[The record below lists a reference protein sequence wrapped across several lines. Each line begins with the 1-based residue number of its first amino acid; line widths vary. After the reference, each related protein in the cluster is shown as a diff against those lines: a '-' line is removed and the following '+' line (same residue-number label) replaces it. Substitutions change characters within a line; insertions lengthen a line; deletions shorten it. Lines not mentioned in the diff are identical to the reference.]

1 MKVVVALKSVPAR
14 DSVLRVAESGVWI
27 EESDLSFETSEPDA
41 YALEEALELKEEHG
55 CEVVVLCVGS
65 NGASKTI
72 FAALAKGADRAI
84 HIECDSQQLLDPLAV
99 AGIMARALEAESPDL
114 VLTGLQSDD
123 LGSGQTG
130 VILAELLG
138 FPHVSIA
145 IEIGVIDRKIRV
157 KRELED
163 GWFRV
168 VEMPMPALVT
178 VQSGI
183 ERLRY
188 PTLMGIKKARSK
200 EVQRI
205 RAADLG
211 IRFEPGV
218 RIERVYAPEH
228 NRRGELV
235 KGDPRQAA
243 ANLVEKLRTEAR
255 VL

>member
-1 MKVVVALKSVPAR
+1 MRVVVALKSVPAR

-41 YALEEALELKEEHG
+41 YALEEALELKEKHG

-65 NGASKTI
+65 PGASKTI

-84 HIECDSQQLLDPLAV
+84 HIECDTQHLLDPLAV

-123 LGSGQTG
+123 VGSGQTG

-145 IEIGVIDRKIRV
+145 IEIGVIDRKLRV
-157 KRELED
+157 KQELED
-163 GWFRV
+163 GWFRM
-168 VEMPMPALVT
+168 VEMPLPALVT

-188 PTLMGIKKARSK
+188 PTLMGIKKARNK
-200 EVQRI
+200 EIQRI
-205 RAADLG
+205 RAADLET
-211 IRFEPGV
+211 RFEPGV

-228 NRRGELV
+228 NRRGVLL